1 MKSVIKLFI
10 LALIGSLPNIG
21 SAQEKVLETY
31 NIPLSNP
38 NQSGKLF
45 VDLHNGTIQV
55 EGYNGKE
62 VEVQFI
68 EKSEKKRSNKDWNW
82 DWNGHKDNDHKSS
95 KKGLKKISNNYID
108 LEISEDNNNVF
119 VKGSHNRR
127 SDLLIKVPQNFALK
141 LKAHHNGDIYVEN
154 VIGELEITSHHGEI
168 IMEKVG
174 GSVVADTHHGE
185 IRASLV
191 SVVSNAPMAF
201 STYHG
206 DVDIT
211 LPASIK
217 CDTKIKTAKG
227 DIYTDFDLD
236 LKTITENKTTT
247 NGRKKIKIGGWMY
260 GKIGA
265 GGEEFLF
272 NTHHGDVVI
281 RKL

>member
-1 MKSVIKLFI
+1 MKSLIKI
-10 LALIGSLPNIG
+10 VCLALIGTLTSSEII
-21 SAQEKVLETY
+21 AQDKVLETY
-31 NIPLSNP
+31 NIPLSKP
-38 NQSGKLF
+38 NETGVLS

-55 EGYNGKE
+55 KGYNGKE

-68 EKSEKKRSNKDWNW
+68 EKGKSKQKDKDWNW
-82 DWNGHKDNDHKSS
+82 NWDGDKDHKTS

-108 LEISEDNNNVF
+108 LEIEEDNNTVY

-127 SDLLIKVPQNFALK
+127 SDLLIKVPQKFALK

-174 GSVVADTHHGE
+174 GAVVADTHHGE

-191 SVVSNAPMAF
+191 SVIPNVPMAF

-206 DVDIT
+206 DVDIAF
-211 LPASIK
+211 PASIK
-217 CDTKIKTAKG
+217 CDTKVKTAKG

-236 LKTITENKTTT
+236 LKTVTENKTTS
-247 NGRKKIKIGGWMY
+247 NGRKQIKIGGWMY

-265 GGEEFLF
+265 GGPEILF

-281 RKL
+281 RKM